1 MNLRKTMQVTLC
13 SLAILLLF
21 SCSKKSEGKYT
32 EWVYETNKNEM
43 TDVVR
48 HFASK
53 ESKNTVQLTY
63 PINRHSSG
71 LITLIKTPTDNI
83 VMLTIPTGQFES
95 SSTNDGNILVRFDDG
110 TPENYSYEDSADG
123 DTSVI
128 FLYSPIADK
137 FITNF
142 KNAKEVKIECNLFKD
157 GKEVLK
163 FDVDNLKWD

>member
-1 MNLRKTMQVTLC
+1 MNLRKTMQVTIC

-32 EWVYETNKNEM
+32 EWIYETNKNEM
-43 TDVVR
+43 TDEER

-53 ESKNTVQLTY
+53 ESKNTFQLTY
-63 PINRHSSG
+63 PINRQSSG
-71 LITLIKTPTDNI
+71 FISLVKTSTENT
-83 VMLTIPTGQFES
+83 VMLTIPNGQFES
-95 SSTNDGNILVRFDDG
+95 SSTDDNILVRFDNG
-110 TPENYSYEDSADG
+110 VPENYSYEDSADG
-123 DTSVI
+123 NTSVI

-142 KNAKEVKIECNLFKD
+142 KKAKEVKIECNLLKN